1 MVFWHIG
8 EVLRV
13 ERQRK
18 MYIVTVVLAVLL
30 GVAFLV
36 LAGTF
41 AYSKIMSTATAVA
54 AGNLI
59 AAGGGAPV
67 LLMSVLQTPTLK

>member
-18 MYIVTVVLAVLL
+18 MHIVTVVLAVLL
-30 GVAFLV
+30 GAGLLALV
-36 LAGTF
+36 GTF
-41 AYSKIMSTATAVA
+41 AYSRIMSTATAVA

-59 AAGGGAPV
+59 AAGGG
-67 LLMSVLQTPTLK
+67 VLQCS